1 MASAQARLQANR
13 LNGVGNFGTAESSIH
28 REPHRWRLRHGC
40 AGRCPGVGSLRRTVR
55 CRNEPTGLNALN
67 AMHRE
72 TRNELGVYGLPTSAM
87 MLARTVTLSPLGSR
101 WSMTETET
109 GSTRFATVPGE
120 TPEVSLCSP
129 AA

>member
-1 MASAQARLQANR
+1 MAAPVGLPVLDHFAALSG
-13 LNGVGNFGTAESSIH
+13 GVMN
-28 REPHRWRLRHGC
+28 
-40 AGRCPGVGSLRRTVR
+40 
-55 CRNEPTGLNALN
+55 PTGLNALN